1 MMRGSGFDGG
11 SRGVKTDPTVE
22 LEWEMRPGG
31 MLVQRRLL
39 DPGALPPPMIRLRI
53 SYGESKFEVSVG
65 PRATFRELKKE
76 LEAETGLR
84 QAEQR
89 VIYRGKERENGEF
102 LDRCGVKDRSK
113 LVVMEDPSSR
123 ERRYIE
129 MRRNAKIQ
137 SSALAIAALSLEV
150 DKYAA
155 QVSAIEKSISSRKK
169 VPELQITTLIELLM
183 RQAVKL
189 DGIVAEGDTSFQ
201 KKLLAKRVQKCV
213 EALDALKLS
222 NGKLKSVIVT
232 TKWETFDLPSTTNL
246 ELFN

>member
-1 MMRGSGFDGG
+1 MMRGSGYDGG
-11 SRGVKTDPTVE
+11 SRGVKTDPPVE

-39 DPGALPPPMIRLRI
+39 DPGTQPPPMIRLRI
-53 SYGESKFEVSVG
+53 CYGESKFEVSVG
-65 PRATFRELKKE
+65 RRATFRELKKE
-76 LEAETGLR
+76 LEAETCLR

-89 VIYRGKERENGEF
+89 VIYRGKERENEEF

-201 KKLLAKRVQKCV
+201 KTLLAKRVQKCV
-213 EALDALKLS
+213 EALDVLKLS
-222 NGKLKSVIVT
+222 NGKLKTVIVT

-246 ELFN
+246 ELF